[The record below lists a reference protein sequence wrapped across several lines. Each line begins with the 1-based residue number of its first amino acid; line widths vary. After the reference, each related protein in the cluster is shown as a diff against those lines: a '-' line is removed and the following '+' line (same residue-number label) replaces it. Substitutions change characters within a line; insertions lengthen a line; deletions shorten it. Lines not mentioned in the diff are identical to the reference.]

1 MPAFILGAGFN
12 VDATAEAASL
22 FAESCYIGRF
32 QVDCAYPLVSDT
44 LRECFNLTALPAGKS
59 IEDLFA
65 DAIAEGNNDPLA
77 KLADS
82 LRKADHYIA
91 NRIARHEEQ
100 SSYRRFFDAFG
111 RSSFLTFNYDSLP
124 ETVLHNLG
132 LWYPHDGYGVP
143 VATFLPPWKEHL
155 HKRQSSA
162 FVLHLHGSLCIATS
176 ETELYR
182 RPGEKMW
189 WLSPRDRPLFKFDPS
204 SIAANFSPYR
214 REPGTD
220 DARDRVIA
228 PVPDKSQG
236 LREAFVR
243 ASYVRAEAVLQE
255 SEIAVAIGYS
265 FNQHDRSSYEP
276 LLCAL
281 RRSPGRRLLV
291 VAPDADAITTALKPN
306 SPGLTIAPIRATFK
320 QWADQSF
327 PGLN

>member
-1 MPAFILGAGFN
+1 MPTFILGAGFN
-12 VDATAEAASL
+12 VDATAETGP
-22 FAESCYIGRF
+22 FFEESCYIGRF

-44 LRECFNLTALPAGKS
+44 LRQCFNLTALPAGKS
-59 IEDLFA
+59 IENLFA
-65 DAIAEGNNDPLA
+65 GAIAEGNYAPLV
-77 KLADS
+77 KLADR
-82 LRKADHYIA
+82 LREADHYIA
-91 NRIARHEEQ
+91 NRIARYEEQ

-124 ETVLHNLG
+124 ETILHNLG
-132 LWYPHDGYGVP
+132 LWHPHDGYGVP
-143 VATFLPPWKEHL
+143 VATFLPPGKEHL
-155 HKRQSSA
+155 RKRESSA

-176 ETELYR
+176 ETELYQ
-182 RPGEKMW
+182 RPEDKRW

-204 SIAANFSPYR
+204 SISANFPPYQ

-236 LREAFVR
+236 LSEAFIR
-243 ASYVRAEAVLQE
+243 ATYAKAEGLLQE

-265 FNQHDRSSYEP
+265 FNQHDHSSYQP

-281 RRSPGRRLLV
+281 RRSHGRRMLV
-291 VAPDADAITTALKPN
+291 VAPDADSITTALRP
-306 SPGLTIAPIRATFK
+306 SVPGLAIEPVMATFR
-320 QWADQSF
+320 QWVNQSF